1 MHSNIVGNFCGLLF
15 LFFKTKYSSLL
26 NMFTSLKYI
35 DVILPLPLKGTFTYY
50 TDQDNL
56 LVGQRVVVQFGVRK
70 LYTAIVKEV
79 HNRKPNEYEAKPLLA
94 ILDEP
99 PIVNDIQLKFW
110 YWISSYYMCNLG
122 DVMQAALP
130 SSLKLASESKVIV
143 HPDFDGDIEYLKL
156 EENLLL
162 NALSHQKELNIAEI
176 AKLLPIKN
184 IFSFVNE
191 MIRKEVVQIKEELQ
205 DKYKKKLVKIVRF
218 IASNEM
224 LENTKLSPKQTAFL
238 QAYQQLITQNSSKEW
253 RVTDLLKEIG
263 ISRAIFNALVKKEIF
278 TIEQEEISRLLK
290 SSQELIVD
298 KELADF
304 QQKALAEIETAFT
317 EKEVCLLHG
326 VTSSG
331 KTELYIKLIE
341 EQLKQGKQVL
351 YLLPEIALTTQII
364 KRLQKHFGNKVGIT
378 HSHLNNG
385 ERVEVWKAVQET
397 DGEKVQY
404 PIMLGARSSLFLPF
418 SNLGLIIVD
427 EEHDSSF
434 KQHQPAPRY
443 HARDAAIYLAYL
455 HESKV
460 LLGSATPCVESYYNA
475 KTGKYALVEMH
486 TRFADIALPKI
497 ETIDIRKAH
506 LKKQMKHQFAP
517 DMLNAIQETLEAGK
531 QVILFQNRR
540 GYSPVMS
547 CGTCSYTPNC
557 NSCDVS
563 LTFHK
568 WNNQLK
574 CHYCGYTE
582 QVPEVCPSCTAKD
595 FSDKG
600 FGTEQIEESLKELL
614 PDYVTKRMDYDTTR
628 GKNAHQQIITDFE
641 QGRIDILVGTQMVTK
656 GLDFDNV
663 ALVSILN
670 ADSMW
675 HFPDFRAYERAFQ
688 LMMQVAGRAGRKGKQ
703 GQVLI
708 QTYDEQH
715 EIFGLLKANDYTTF
729 IRQQVEE
736 RKLFAYPPYNRLIVI
751 TLKHK
756 NQRKLDNTAIALAEL
771 MRKSFGTR
779 VLGPEYPS
787 VTRIRN
793 YYHKNILLKIEQR
806 GSISEAKNILNE
818 LIHKMRN
825 HPDHKAVRY
834 IMDVDPV

>member
-1 MHSNIVGNFCGLLF
+1 
-15 LFFKTKYSSLL
+15 
-26 NMFTSLKYI
+26 MFTTLKYI
-35 DVILPLPLKGTFTYY
+35 DVILPLPLKGTFTYS
-50 TDQDNL
+50 TEQGDL

-70 LYTAIVKEV
+70 LYTAIVKKV
-79 HNRKPNEYEAKPLLA
+79 HDEKPTEYEAKPLLA

-99 PIVNDIQLKFW
+99 PVVNSVQLKFW
-110 YWISSYYMCNLG
+110 DWIASYYMCNLG
-122 DVMQAALP
+122 DVMHAALP

-143 HPDFDGDIEYLKL
+143 HPDFDGDIEGFKA

-162 NALSHQKELNIAEI
+162 NALSHQEELSIAQI
-176 AKLLPIKN
+176 SKLINTKT
-184 IFSFVNE
+184 IFSFINE
-191 MIRKEVVQIKEELQ
+191 LIRKEIVQIKEDLH
-205 DKYKKKLVKIVRF
+205 DKYKEKIVKTVGF
-218 IASNEM
+218 IANKKQ
-224 LENTKLSPKQTAFL
+224 LLATKLTEKQQGLLDVYLLL
-238 QAYQQLITQNSSKEW
+238 QEQYPDKKWTIAH
-253 RVTDLLKEIG
+253 LLQETG
-263 ISRAIFNALVKKEIF
+263 FSRSIFNVLVKKEIF
-278 TIEQEEISRLLK
+278 SIEEQGISRLLK
-290 SSQELIVD
+290 NSQVLIED
-298 KELADF
+298 KALADF
-304 QQKALAEIETAFT
+304 QQKALVEIEIAFKT
-317 EKEVCLLHG
+317 KEVCLLHG

-341 EQLKQGKQVL
+341 EQLKKGKQVL

-385 ERVEVWKAVQET
+385 ERVEVWKAVQEKDT
-397 DGEKVQY
+397 EKVQY

-418 SNLGLIIVD
+418 DNLGLIIVD

-443 HARDAAIYLAYL
+443 HARDAAIYLAHL
-455 HESKV
+455 HKSKV

-486 TRFADIALPKI
+486 TRFSDIALPKI
-497 ETIDIRKAH
+497 QTIDIRKAH
-506 LKKQMKHQFAP
+506 LKKKMTHQFAP
-517 DMLNAIQETLEAGK
+517 EMLNTIKATLENGK

-547 CGTCSYTPNC
+547 CGTCAYTPHC

-582 QVPEVCPSCTAKD
+582 QLPEICPSCTAKD

-614 PDYVTKRMDYDTTR
+614 PEYVTKRMDYDTTR
-628 GKNAHQQIITDFE
+628 GKNAHQKIITNFE
-641 QGRIDILVGTQMVTK
+641 EGRVDVLVGTQMVTK

-663 ALVSILN
+663 SLVGILN
-670 ADSMW
+670 ADSMF

-688 LMMQVAGRAGRKGKQ
+688 LMMQVAGRAGRKGEQ
-703 GQVLI
+703 GKVLV
-708 QTYDEQH
+708 QTYDEEH
-715 EIFGLLKANDYTTF
+715 EMFGLLKANDYATF

-736 RKLFAYPPYNRLIVI
+736 RKLFSYPPYNRLIGI

-756 NQRKLDNTAIALAEL
+756 NQRKLDEAAQQLVVM
-771 MRKSFGTR
+771 MRKSFGNR
-779 VLGPEYPS
+779 VLGPEYPAIS
-787 VTRIRN
+787 RIRN
-793 YYHKNILLKIEQR
+793 YYHKNVLLKIEHEASTNQ
-806 GSISEAKNILNE
+806 AKNILNT
-818 LIHKMRN
+818 IIDRMKN
-825 HPDHKAVRY
+825 HSDFKSVRF
-834 IMDVDPV
+834 ILDVDPV

>member
-1 MHSNIVGNFCGLLF
+1 
-15 LFFKTKYSSLL
+15 
-26 NMFTSLKYI
+26 MFSPLKYI
-35 DVILPLPLKGTFTYY
+35 DVILPLPLKGTFSYASE
-50 TDQDNL
+50 QEEL
-56 LVGQRVVVQFGVRK
+56 EVGQRVVVQFGVRK
-70 LYTAIVKEV
+70 LYTAIIKRV
-79 HNRKPNEYEAKPLLA
+79 HDEKPTDYEAKPLLA
-94 ILDEP
+94 ILDEAP
-99 PIVNDIQLKFW
+99 VVNAIQLQFW
-110 YWISSYYMCNLG
+110 EWIAKYYMCNLG

-130 SSLKLASESKVIV
+130 SSLKLASESQVII
-143 HPDFDGDIEYLKL
+143 HPDFDGDIDDLKA
-156 EENLLL
+156 EEEMLIT
-162 NALSHQKELNIAEI
+162 ALSNQEQMSVAAIS
-176 AKLLPIKN
+176 KLIN
-184 IFSFVNE
+184 TSSVFSFINE
-191 MIRKEVVQIKEELQ
+191 VIRKEIVQIKEDLH
-205 DKYKKKLVKIVRF
+205 DKYKMKVLKVARF
-218 IASNEM
+218 IASDE
-224 LENTKLSPKQTAFL
+224 LLANTKLTHKQMAFVE
-238 QAYQQLITQNSSKEW
+238 AYKQLNISKIW
-253 RVTDLLKEIG
+253 SVADLLKETG
-263 ISRAIFNALVKKEIF
+263 FSRAIFNALVKKEIF
-278 TIEQEEISRLLK
+278 TIEEEGISRLLK
-290 SSQELIVD
+290 SSQEIIED
-298 KELADF
+298 KQLADF
-304 QQKALAEIETAFT
+304 QEKALSEIKTAFT
-317 EKEVCLLHG
+317 KKEVCLLHG

-341 EQLKQGKQVL
+341 QQLKQGKQVL

-397 DGEKVQY
+397 DSQKVKY

-418 SNLGLIIVD
+418 NNLGLIIVD

-443 HARDAAIYLAYL
+443 HARDAAIYLAHL
-455 HESKV
+455 HKAKV

-475 KTGKYALVEMH
+475 KVGKYALVEMH

-497 ETIDIRKAH
+497 STIDIRKAH
-506 LKKQMKHQFAP
+506 LKKEMKQQFAP
-517 DMLNAIQETLEAGK
+517 QLLNAIKDTLSIGK

-540 GYSPVMS
+540 GYSPVLS
-547 CGTCSYTPNC
+547 CGTCAYTPNC

-563 LTFHK
+563 LTYHK
-568 WNNQLK
+568 WNYHLK

-628 GKNAHQQIITDFE
+628 GKNAHQNIITDFE

-663 ALVSILN
+663 ALVGILN
-670 ADSMW
+670 ADSML

-688 LMMQVAGRAGRKGKQ
+688 LMMQVAGRAGRKGEQ

-708 QTYDEQH
+708 QTYDEEH
-715 EIFGLLKANDYTTF
+715 EMFALLKANNFGTF
-729 IRQQVEE
+729 IKNQVEE
-736 RKLFAYPPYNRLIVI
+736 RRLFSYPPYNRLIGI

-756 NQRKLDNTAIALAEL
+756 KQRKLDEAAQQLVV
-771 MRKSFGTR
+771 MMKKSFGTR
-779 VLGPEYPS
+779 VLGPEYPAIA
-787 VTRIRN
+787 RIRN
-793 YYHKNILLKIEQR
+793 YYHKNVLLKIEQE
-806 GSISEAKNILNE
+806 GSVAEAKKILNTIIE
-818 LIHKMRN
+818 RMQN
-825 HPDHKAVRY
+825 HSDFKSIRF

>member
-1 MHSNIVGNFCGLLF
+1 
-15 LFFKTKYSSLL
+15 
-26 NMFTSLKYI
+26 MFSPLKYI
-35 DVILPLPLKGTFTYY
+35 DVILPLPLKGTFSYASE
-50 TDQDNL
+50 QEEL
-56 LVGQRVVVQFGVRK
+56 EVGQRVVVQFGVRK
-70 LYTAIVKEV
+70 LYTAIIKRV
-79 HNRKPNEYEAKPLLA
+79 HDEKPTDYEAKPLLA
-94 ILDEP
+94 ILDEAP
-99 PIVNDIQLKFW
+99 VVNAIQLQFW
-110 YWISSYYMCNLG
+110 EWIAKYYMCNLG

-130 SSLKLASESKVIV
+130 SSLKLASESQVII
-143 HPDFDGDIEYLKL
+143 HPDFDGDIDDLKA
-156 EENLLL
+156 EEEMLIT
-162 NALSHQKELNIAEI
+162 ALSNQEQMSVAAIS
-176 AKLLPIKN
+176 KLIN
-184 IFSFVNE
+184 TSSVFSFINE
-191 MIRKEVVQIKEELQ
+191 VIRKEIVQIKEDLH
-205 DKYKKKLVKIVRF
+205 DKYKMKVLKVARF
-218 IASNEM
+218 IASDE
-224 LENTKLSPKQTAFL
+224 LLANTKLTPKQMAFVE
-238 QAYQQLITQNSSKEW
+238 AYKQLNISKIW
-253 RVTDLLKEIG
+253 SVADLLKETG
-263 ISRAIFNALVKKEIF
+263 FSRAIFNALVKKEIF
-278 TIEQEEISRLLK
+278 TIEEEGISRLLK
-290 SSQELIVD
+290 SSQEIIED
-298 KELADF
+298 KQLADF
-304 QQKALAEIETAFT
+304 QEKALSEIKTAFT
-317 EKEVCLLHG
+317 KKEVCLLHG

-341 EQLKQGKQVL
+341 QQLKQGKQVL

-397 DGEKVQY
+397 DSQKVKY

-418 SNLGLIIVD
+418 NNLGLIIVD

-443 HARDAAIYLAYL
+443 HARDAAIYLAHL
-455 HESKV
+455 HKAKV

-475 KTGKYALVEMH
+475 KVGKYALVEMH

-497 ETIDIRKAH
+497 STIDIRKAH
-506 LKKQMKHQFAP
+506 LKKEMKQQFAP
-517 DMLNAIQETLEAGK
+517 QLLNAIKDTLSIGK

-540 GYSPVMS
+540 GYSPVLS
-547 CGTCSYTPNC
+547 CGTCAYTPNC

-563 LTFHK
+563 LTYHK
-568 WNNQLK
+568 WNYHLK

-628 GKNAHQQIITDFE
+628 GKNAHQNIITDFE

-663 ALVSILN
+663 ALVGILN
-670 ADSMW
+670 ADSML

-688 LMMQVAGRAGRKGKQ
+688 LMMQVAGRAGRKGEQ

-708 QTYDEQH
+708 QTYDEEH
-715 EIFGLLKANDYTTF
+715 EMFALLKANNFGTF
-729 IRQQVEE
+729 IKNQVEE
-736 RKLFAYPPYNRLIVI
+736 RRLFSYPPYNRLIGI

-756 NQRKLDNTAIALAEL
+756 KQRKLDEAAQQLVV
-771 MRKSFGTR
+771 MMKKSFGTR
-779 VLGPEYPS
+779 VLGPEYPAIA
-787 VTRIRN
+787 RIRN
-793 YYHKNILLKIEQR
+793 YYHKNVLLKIEQE
-806 GSISEAKNILNE
+806 GSVAEAKKILNTIIE
-818 LIHKMRN
+818 RMQN
-825 HPDHKAVRY
+825 HSDFKSIRF